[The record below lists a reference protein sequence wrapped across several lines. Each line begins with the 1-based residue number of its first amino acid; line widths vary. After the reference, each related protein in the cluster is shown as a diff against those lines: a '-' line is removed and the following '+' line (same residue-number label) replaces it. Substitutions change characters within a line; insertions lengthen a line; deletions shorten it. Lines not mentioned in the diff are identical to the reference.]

1 MKLQLLSFLSVDLLL
16 LLSVPVFSSPCHF
29 PAVFNLG
36 DSNSDTGGLSAT
48 FGPLT
53 YPYGETFF
61 RKPAGRYS
69 DGRLIIDFIA
79 ESLGLPYISAYLDSM
94 GTNFS
99 HGANFATALST
110 ILPQNITL
118 SQGGYSPFSLDVQLK
133 QFSQFK
139 SRSRMIY
146 NEGGVYK
153 DVMPKEEYFSQ
164 ALYTFDIGQ
173 NDLTALY
180 FLNKSAEECIPNAL
194 KEFSKVVESIYKRG
208 GRSFW
213 IHNTGPL
220 GCLPYVLVQLPLEA
234 SELDSAGC
242 AIRYNKLAQKF
253 NRLLND
259 TVTQLRKDLSLAA
272 FTLVDIYSVKYLL
285 ISQARKQGFKLPLR
299 ACCGHGGGMYN
310 YNSNFRCGDTVK
322 VNGTTILVGKSCKNP
337 WKRISWD
344 GAHYTEAAN
353 RWVFHQISRGAFSD
367 PAIPLSMACHRKTP
381 TK

>member
-1 MKLQLLSFLSVDLLL
+1 MKLQLLSFLSVHLLL
-16 LLSVPVFSSPCHF
+16 LLSVPASSSPCHF

-53 YPYGETFF
+53 YPYGESLFG
-61 RKPAGRYS
+61 KPAGRYS

-133 QFSQFK
+133 QFLQFK
-139 SRSRMIY
+139 SRSQMIY
-146 NEGGVYK
+146 NEGGIYK
-153 DVMPKEEYFSQ
+153 DLIPKEEYFSR

-173 NDLTALY
+173 NDLTAFY
-180 FLNKSAEECIPNAL
+180 FLNESTEEYIPNAL
-194 KEFSKVVESIYKRG
+194 KEFFRVVKSIYEEG

-220 GCLPYVLVQLPLEA
+220 GCLPYVLVQGHLAP
-234 SELDSAGC
+234 SDLDSAGC
-242 AIRYNKLAQKF
+242 AIRYNKLAQEF
-253 NRLLND
+253 NRMLND
-259 TVTQLRKDLSLAA
+259 TVAQLRKDLPLAA
-272 FTLVDIYSVKYLL
+272 FTLVDMYSIKYLL
-285 ISQARKQGFKLPLR
+285 VSQATKQGFVLPFR
-299 ACCGHGGGMYN
+299 ACCGYGGGVYN
-310 YNSNFRCGDTVK
+310 YNSNFRCGDMAK
-322 VNGTTILVGKSCKNP
+322 VNGTMILLGKSCRNP
-337 WKRISWD
+337 RKRINWD
-344 GAHYTEAAN
+344 GVHYTEAAN
-353 RWVFHQISRGAFSD
+353 RWVFNQISRGAFSD
-367 PAIPLSMACHRKTP
+367 PAMPLSMACHRKTP